1 MYNAAGNR
9 PLRTDAALTMIPIT
23 GTLSIDESELHLQ
36 FVRSSGPGGQNVNKV
51 STAVQLR
58 FDVGNSPSL
67 PGDVRTRLIRLAGR
81 RITQDGILLIEARQ
95 HRTQE
100 RNREDAIA
108 RLVELIK
115 KATEKPKPRKK
126 TRPSLAS
133 KERRIESKKQRGETK
148 KMRRSAPNLE

>member
-1 MYNAAGNR
+1 MITVT
-9 PLRTDAALTMIPIT
+9 RTIAL
-23 GTLSIDESELHLQ
+23 DESEIQLH
-36 FVRSSGPGGQNVNKV
+36 FVRASGPGGQNVNKV

-108 RLVELIK
+108 RLVELIR

-126 TRPSLAS
+126 TRPTLAA
-133 KERRIESKKQRGETK
+133 KERRIEGKKQRGRTK
-148 KMRRSAPNLE
+148 QMRKAVTSSE

>member
-1 MYNAAGNR
+1 MIIVT
-9 PLRTDAALTMIPIT
+9 RTISLD
-23 GTLSIDESELHLQ
+23 DNEVQLH
-36 FVRSSGPGGQNVNKV
+36 FVRASGPGGQNVNKV

-108 RLVELIK
+108 RLVELIRQ
-115 KATEKPKPRKK
+115 ATLRPKPRKK
-126 TRPSLAS
+126 TKPSRAA
-133 KERRIESKKQRGETK
+133 KEKRIEGKKQRGK
-148 KMRRSAPNLE
+148 VKQLRRAAPNLD

>member
-1 MYNAAGNR
+1 MITVT
-9 PLRTDAALTMIPIT
+9 RTLAL
-23 GTLSIDESELHLQ
+23 DESEIQLH
-36 FVRSSGPGGQNVNKV
+36 FVRASGPGGQNVNKV

-108 RLVELIK
+108 RLVELIR

-126 TRPSLAS
+126 TRPTMAA
-133 KERRIESKKQRGETK
+133 KERRIESKKRRGKTK
-148 KMRRSAPNLE
+148 QMRKTVCPSE